1 MVKQLSFWANKV
13 LSKPVVILI
22 SGKAGTGK
30 DTFANILV
38 EELQNCQYKAIVD
51 HFAFAVKQA
60 ALEYFGWDGNKDAK
74 GRLLLQNIGRI
85 GRLYDPCTWAKELL
99 SRIDRTLN
107 LAQIDVLIIPDWRFP
122 NEKKFIEMTDLFQIL
137 TVRMIAPTREIIA
150 KDTPEYL
157 DTSETALDS
166 NTFNIEVFNT
176 ENVTLDDLRKF
187 CKELVNTYFKKE

>member
-13 LSKPVVILI
+13 LSRPAVILI

-38 EELQNCQYKAIVD
+38 EELQNCQYKAITD

-60 ALEYFGWDGNKDAK
+60 ALEYFGWDGNKDAR

-99 SRIDRTLN
+99 SRIDRTLD
-107 LAQIDVLIIPDWRFP
+107 LAQIDALIIPDWRFP
-122 NEKKFIEMTDLFQIL
+122 NEKSFIEMTDLFQIL
-137 TVRMIAPTREIIA
+137 TVRMIAPTREVIDRHA
-150 KDTPEYL
+150 PEYL
-157 DTSETALDS
+157 DISETALDS
-166 NTFNIEVFNT
+166 SEFDVEVFNT
-176 ENVTLDDLRKF
+176 DNVTLDDLRKF
-187 CKELVNTYFKKE
+187 CKEFISIYFKKE